1 MEEPVTFE
9 SGGETLHGIRHRS
22 ETGEGRRAVV
32 FLHGWSGCR
41 LGPHRMFVTAARRL
55 EALGIAS
62 LRFDFRGRGDS
73 GGLTAEAS
81 IASMIEDT
89 RAAVTFMQDEAD
101 AIYLLGICSGGKVA
115 VGTAARTAGTAGLI
129 LWSAEAMGEMHGTYD
144 GTRKSLVA
152 LRAYAAKLT
161 RPETWR
167 RLVTGKVNTGMVRK
181 ALTEHEMPSAQ
192 ELDDESGILRDFRS
206 YTGSVISIYGAAHP
220 ETVHA
225 AGAYRDFFNTHGIAN
240 ELHAVDGANHSFYGL
255 DWEEQVLART
265 EEWLLNR

>member
-9 SGGETLHGIRHRS
+9 SGGDVLRGVRHRPDS
-22 ETGEGRRAVV
+22 GGGSAAVV

-73 GGLTAEAS
+73 GGVTAETS
-81 IASMIEDT
+81 IASMIEDAT
-89 RAAVTFMQDEAD
+89 AAVAFMQSEAT
-101 AIYLLGICSGGKVA
+101 AIILLGICSGGKVA
-115 VGTAARTAGTAGLI
+115 VGTASRGMDTVGLI
-129 LWSAEAMGEMHGTYD
+129 LLSAEAMGEMHGTYD

-152 LRAYAAKLT
+152 LREYAVKLT

-167 RLVTGKVNTGMVRK
+167 RLATGKVNTGMVRK
-181 ALTEHEMPSAQ
+181 ALTEHEMPSAE
-192 ELDDESGILRDFRS
+192 ELVDESNILRAFRS
-206 YTGSVISIYGAAHP
+206 YTGSILSIYGAAHP

-225 AGAYRDFFNTHGIAN
+225 AGAYRNFFDAHGIDH
-240 ELHAVDGANHSFYGL
+240 EMHAVDGANHSFYGL
-255 DWEEQVLART
+255 DWEQQVLTRIEA
-265 EEWLLNR
+265 WLRRR